1 MVRIHDRPS
10 ASLRSLHGGNPF
22 PPWAPFFV
30 FSQRGVS
37 LLSMIEPTGSRR
49 CSDRFDRRALTHLR
63 IAADVCWVLLRLAL
77 FVVPASLLVGA
88 DVLVKAFAPTA
99 SWDFHQRSAGWSLA
113 ALVWLGGLL
122 ALAVLP
128 SRLSATAA
136 GVVAGGVLGN
146 VVSAL
151 RHGGRVPNPLVVATT
166 AFNLADVWILVG
178 LPLLMFALARV
189 AIHQRAVIDRFIP
202 PRRWERA
209 LRRKL
214 GL

>member
-1 MVRIHDRPS
+1 M
-10 ASLRSLHGGNPF
+10 
-22 PPWAPFFV
+22 
-30 FSQRGVS
+30 
-37 LLSMIEPTGSRR
+37 
-49 CSDRFDRRALTHLR
+49 
-63 IAADVCWVLLRLAL
+63 L
-77 FVVPASLLVGA
+77 FVVPAALLVGV
-88 DVLVKAFAPTA
+88 DLLVEALAPTS
-99 SWDFHQRSAGWSLA
+99 SWDVHQRSPGWSLA

-166 AFNLADVWILVG
+166 AFNLADVWILAG
-178 LPLLMFALARV
+178 LPILMLALARV